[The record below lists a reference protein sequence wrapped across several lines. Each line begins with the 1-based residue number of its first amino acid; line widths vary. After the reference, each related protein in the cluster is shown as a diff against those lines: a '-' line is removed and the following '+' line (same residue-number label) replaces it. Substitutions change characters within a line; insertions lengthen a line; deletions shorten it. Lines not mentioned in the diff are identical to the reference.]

1 MESAR
6 QIIDAFGNAQ
16 LAAALDVPVGTV
28 SAWKS
33 RGAIPH
39 AYWRKIEAEARRR
52 KIRDISYALLERIS
66 PARKPRSKHI
76 NATPEHVR

>member
-6 QIIDAFGNAQ
+6 QIVDAFGNAQ

-39 AYWRKIEAEARRR
+39 AYWRKIEAEARKR
-52 KIRDISYALLERIS
+52 KIKSISYDLLERIS
-66 PARKPRSKHI
+66 PTRKPRSKH
-76 NATPEHVR
+76 ATAIAEHAR